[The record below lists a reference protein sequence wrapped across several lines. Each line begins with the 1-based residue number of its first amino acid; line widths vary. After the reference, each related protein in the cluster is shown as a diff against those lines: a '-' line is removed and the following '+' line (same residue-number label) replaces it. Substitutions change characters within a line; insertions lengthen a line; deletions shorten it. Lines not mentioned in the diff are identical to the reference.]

1 MYIIYNIYIYI
12 KWKISTCRI
21 LEGAQMI
28 PIHGTL
34 GTRSHAKKHRSAW
47 HLLLPWWLEA
57 SQIHCFPT
65 AEFLGFLVSPAFRI
79 HHDIHPSLSNSRCT
93 VRPRSIA
100 NLEKLVELGEAPP
113 PPG

>member
-1 MYIIYNIYIYI
+1 
-12 KWKISTCRI
+12 
-21 LEGAQMI
+21 MI

-65 AEFLGFLVSPAFRI
+65 AEFLGFLVSPTVYI
-79 HHDIHPSLSNSRCT
+79 MTSMTSYTHPSLSNSRCT

-113 PPG
+113 DPPG